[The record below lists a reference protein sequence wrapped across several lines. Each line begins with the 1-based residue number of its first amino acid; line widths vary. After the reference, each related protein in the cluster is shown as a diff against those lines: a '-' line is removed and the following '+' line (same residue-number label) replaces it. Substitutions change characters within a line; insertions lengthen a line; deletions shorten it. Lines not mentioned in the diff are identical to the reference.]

1 MLTIYRRHT
10 KACPHKSRQYR
21 RCSCSIWV
29 QGTLRG
35 EAIRES
41 LDLTSWEAATNVV
54 REWEAKGRLRS
65 DTAAV
70 PNIAEAVAKYLADAQ
85 ARNLREPTLRLIRTL
100 IEKAFLAWCAD
111 KGYRFLSEIRVDE
124 AREFRATWKFAPITA
139 AKKLERLSSFFKF
152 CHEAGWIERN
162 PIKAVGRPKL
172 TQPPTMPFTDEE
184 FRKLLAA
191 CDKVKP
197 KGVHSWDT
205 PKRILAFL
213 LLLRYSGLRRTDAV
227 GLHRDRVT
235 DGKLFLYTQKTGVPI
250 WIPLPDFVVEAI
262 EEVRK
267 GDYYF
272 WSGNGNIKS
281 ATSAWDRTFR
291 RVTKRAGVKGHFH
304 MFRDTFA
311 VSLLEKGVPLEDVQI
326 LLGHSSIKVT
336 EKHYAPWVRSRQERL
351 EEKVRRT
358 WEEPTPKLKVV
369 HGGVHI

>member
-1 MLTIYRRHT
+1 MLRIYRRHT

-35 EAIRES
+35 ETIRES

-100 IEKAFLAWCAD
+100 IEKAFLAWCTAN
-111 KGYRFLSEIRVDE
+111 GYRFLSEIHVGE

-139 AKKLERLSSFFKF
+139 AKKLERLSSFFNF

-197 KGVHSWDT
+197 KGVHSSWDT
-205 PKRILAFL
+205 PRRILAFL

-227 GLHRDRVT
+227 SLHRDRIT
-235 DGKLFLYTQKTGVPI
+235 AGKLFLYTQKTGVPV
-250 WIPLPDFVVEAI
+250 WIL
-262 EEVRK
+262 
-267 GDYYF
+267 
-272 WSGNGNIKS
+272 SL
-281 ATSAWDRTFR
+281 TS
-291 RVTKRAGVKGHFH
+291 
-304 MFRDTFA
+304 
-311 VSLLEKGVPLEDVQI
+311 S
-326 LLGHSSIKVT
+326 
-336 EKHYAPWVRSRQERL
+336 SRQWKR
-351 EEKVRRT
+351 
-358 WEEPTPKLKVV
+358 
-369 HGGVHI
+369 

>member
-10 KACPHKSRQYR
+10 KTCPHKSRHYR

-35 EAIRES
+35 ESVRES
-41 LDLTSWEAATNVV
+41 LDLASWEAATNVV

-65 DTAAV
+65 DTEAV
-70 PNIAEAVAKYLADAQ
+70 PNIAEAVAKYLVDAQ
-85 ARNLREPTLRLIRTL
+85 ARNLREPTIRLARTL
-100 IEKAFLAWCAD
+100 LESSFLVWCTE

-139 AKKLERLSSFFKF
+139 AKKLERLSSFFRF
-152 CHEAGWIERN
+152 CHDSGWIERN
-162 PIKAVGRPKL
+162 PIKAVGKPKL
-172 TQPPTMPFTDEE
+172 NQVPTMPFSDEE

-191 CDKVKP
+191 CDQIMP

-205 PKRILAFL
+205 PKRIRAFL

-227 GLHRDRVT
+227 SLHRDRIK
-235 DGKLFLYTQKTGVPI
+235 GGRLFLYTQKTGVPVRV
-250 WIPLPDFVVEAI
+250 PLPQFVIDAM

-281 ATSAWDRTFR
+281 ATSAWDRAFR
-291 RVTKRAGVKGHFH
+291 RVTKRAGVEGHFH

-311 VSLLEKGVPLEDVQI
+311 VALLEKGVPLEDVQV
-326 LLGHSSIKVT
+326 LLGHSSVKIT
-336 EKHYAPWVRSRQERL
+336 EKHYSPWVRSRQERL
-351 EEKVRRT
+351 EEKVKRT
-358 WEEPTPKLKVV
+358 WDSR
-369 HGGVHI
+369 G